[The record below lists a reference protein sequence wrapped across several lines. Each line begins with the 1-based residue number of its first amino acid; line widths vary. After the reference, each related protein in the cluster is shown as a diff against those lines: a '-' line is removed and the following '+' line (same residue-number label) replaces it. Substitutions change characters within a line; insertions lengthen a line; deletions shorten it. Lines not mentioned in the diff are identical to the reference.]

1 MVYLNERADLYDTYM
16 ALNIRNPEA
25 EKLAADLAVLTGE
38 SKTEAVTKAL
48 RERWETVSRQQRKR
62 HVLERLNE
70 IAVHC
75 ASLPVL
81 DNRGPQEMLYDEH
94 GLPH

>member
-1 MVYLNERADLYDTYM
+1 M

-48 RERWETVSRQQRKR
+48 KERWETVSRQQRKR
-62 HVLERLNE
+62 RVLERLNE
-70 IAVHC
+70 IALHC

-81 DNRGPQEMLYDEH
+81 DNRSPEEMLYDEH
-94 GLPH
+94 GLPR